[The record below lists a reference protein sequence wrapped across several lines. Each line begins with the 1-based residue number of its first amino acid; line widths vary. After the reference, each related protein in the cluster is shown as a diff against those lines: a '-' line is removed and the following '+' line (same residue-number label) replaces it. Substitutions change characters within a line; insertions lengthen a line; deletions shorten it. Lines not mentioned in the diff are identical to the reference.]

1 MEPFDVIYQTDGLPS
16 QDLPPQL
23 GCLYGG
29 DLGFKS
35 PRLYANFVSSL
46 DGVVAIEGVDQ
57 CSQLISGNSR
67 PDRFVM
73 GLLRAFADAVL
84 IGAATMRAAPDSSW
98 TPGYIFS
105 DCATDFSELRDRLG
119 RDAEPRLVVL
129 TSSGALDPR
138 HPALE
143 AGALVVTTEA
153 GSAKLGTRLPPSS
166 KVVAIGDAEDV
177 DLTSVM
183 SVLHGEGHDV
193 VLTEGGPTV
202 IGGLLRGRLL
212 DELFLTVSPLLA
224 GRSSTSGRPGLV
236 GGIDLLPERKVSSEL
251 LSARRHGSHLF
262 LRYEISG

>member
-1 MEPFDVIYQTDGLPS
+1 MEPFDVIYQTDGLQS

-23 GCLYGG
+23 GRFYGG
-29 DLGFKS
+29 DVGFEA

-57 CSQLISGNSR
+57 SSQMISGNSR

-84 IGAATMRAAPDSSW
+84 IGAATMRAAPNSLW
-98 TPGYIFS
+98 TPAYIFP
-105 DCATDFSELRDRLG
+105 DFATDFSELRVRLG
-119 RDAEPRLVVL
+119 RDADPRLVVL

-138 HPALE
+138 HPALD
-143 AGALVVTTEA
+143 AGALVITTEA
-153 GSAKLGTRLPPSS
+153 GSAKLGPRLPPSS
-166 KVVAIGDAEDV
+166 KVVAIGDAHNV
-177 DLTSVM
+177 DLPSAM

-202 IGGLLRGRLL
+202 IGGLVRERLL

-236 GGIDLLPERKVSSEL
+236 EGIDLLPGRKVSSEL

-262 LRYEISG
+262 LRYEIRG